1 MEYQK
6 IINLLGKTIDSTKLP
21 RYTTRKWIEVYDQ
34 SNGTYNYN
42 KDIRFKTP
50 QVRSDFCDWE
60 DAYLIVTG
68 KITVTNPNNNVYD
81 KKLALKNNTPFYSFI
96 SRINGQL
103 IDDCQ
108 DLDIVMPFF
117 NLLYYSKTYQK
128 TTGSLWN
135 YYRDE
140 PNSGAENNF
149 NYSIKDSK
157 SFSYKKGLIR
167 KLEGNNTES
176 QDIKIALPLKYLSK
190 FFRSLEIPLL
200 NCEVSLDIKWSKN
213 CVLTLQATRPA
224 GADSAANPAV
234 TVPTNAEFSITD
246 CKLNVSVINLSTE
259 YEINYL
265 KC

>member
-1 MEYQK
+1 M
-6 IINLLGKTIDSTKLP
+6 
-21 RYTTRKWIEVYDQ
+21 
-34 SNGTYNYN
+34 
-42 KDIRFKTP
+42 
-50 QVRSDFCDWE
+50 
-60 DAYLIVTG
+60 
-68 KITVTNPNNNVYD
+68 
-81 KKLALKNNTPFYSFI
+81 
-96 SRINGQL
+96 
-103 IDDCQ
+103 
-108 DLDIVMPFF
+108 
-117 NLLYYSKTYQK
+117 
-128 TTGSLWN
+128 WN

-157 SFSYKKGLIR
+157 SFNYKKGLIR

-246 CKLNVSVINLSTE
+246 CKLNVSVITLSTE
-259 YEINYL
+259 YENKLSQMLKERFTVDAYWTKYRCQITSQTKGLTNYL
-265 KC
+265 IDPAFDNASRLFVLAYENEADRSSFSKYYTPSVEIKDYNILIDQQQQIILIGRLEEDLTTTFFIIEKSENITLKFSQNFVDIA